1 MKPNLSSVVL
11 LALVLTSAI
20 AAEPPEILLRPDG
33 VPGSEGKTAPE
44 AVRVTNDGE
53 YVVKSVHNPSPD
65 LSRQIGNDRMCP
77 SPRRRHR
84 KTFDSS
90 LHLTSLPENRYETW
104 HQFLFV
110 YFPFYNQEHRAIPAI
125 QEMGL

>member
-77 SPRRRHR
+77 SSVVATE
-84 KTFDSS
+84 K
-90 LHLTSLPENRYETW
+90 LLTVRC
-104 HQFLFV
+104 
-110 YFPFYNQEHRAIPAI
+110 I
-125 QEMGL
+125 